1 MNPLFWACAL
11 RTPTWCAHEM
21 IRTEAETATRFASGR
36 PGEVSKGSWK
46 FWSAAWSVVL
56 HPYWHSSGWC
66 FGTYFMTFQKHLG
79 ISSSLTSCHIFQRGR
94 STTNQIYNVY
104 YIYIYNHQPTVVIYW
119 HNMASILAIVNF
131 LPRGAMFF
139 SFPPGSQSVRV
150 VFHCPATICEACN
163 LRTEHYMRG
172 WLSILFFFLI
182 FNDHSMVYV

>member
-1 MNPLFWACAL
+1 MALIEIDDLPSEVNINGPFINGFSMANCECHKQDGKFPSFPWMNPLFWACAL

-104 YIYIYNHQPTVVIYW
+104 YIYIIINQ
-119 HNMASILAIVNF
+119 L
-131 LPRGAMFF
+131 L
-139 SFPPGSQSVRV
+139 
-150 VFHCPATICEACN
+150 
-163 LRTEHYMRG
+163 
-172 WLSILFFFLI
+172 
-182 FNDHSMVYV
+182 